1 MGGTASIRIVP
12 IHSKITIQRTE
23 LHNERKEGDLT
34 GKHIDK
40 NKIIHNKTLIGSAND
55 DFYRKV
61 VEKITEQEFTDDG
74 WNISESAINKEN

>member
-12 IHSKITIQRTE
+12 IHSKTTIQRTE

-40 NKIIHNKTLIGSAND
+40 NKIIHNKDND
-55 DFYRKV
+55 GIDDR
-61 VEKITEQEFTDDG
+61 ITGFRDEDHDGIDDRYEDL
-74 WNISESAINKEN
+74 WE

>member
-12 IHSKITIQRTE
+12 IHSKTTIQRTE

-40 NKIIHNKTLIGSAND
+40 NKIIHRDINPRNIFKHGSRFKLG
-55 DFYRKV
+55 DFG
-61 VEKITEQEFTDDG
+61 I
-74 WNISESAINKEN
+74 AI

>member
-12 IHSKITIQRTE
+12 IHSKTTIQRTE

-40 NKIIHNKTLIGSAND
+40 NKRI
-55 DFYRKV
+55 
-61 VEKITEQEFTDDG
+61 VEKHRLLF
-74 WNISESAINKEN
+74 KERFMGTWKT